1 MKQEQPR
8 TFWCWLGRTSQ
19 IGFAMVLPV
28 VVCTVAAS
36 WLSRRYALGGWA
48 VFTGLALGF
57 AARRLHLSKS
67 CGHFCARY
75 PETRRNEYCLTIHL
89 PLALCG
95 G

>member
-1 MKQEQPR
+1 MKQERPR

-48 VFTGLALGF
+48 VFTGLALG
-57 AARRLHLSKS
+57 
-67 CGHFCARY
+67 
-75 PETRRNEYCLTIHL
+75 
-89 PLALCG
+89 LCG
-95 G
+95 AAAAFVKIVRPFLRAASRDKEE

>member
-36 WLSRRYALGGWA
+36 WLL
-48 VFTGLALGF
+48 
-57 AARRLHLSKS
+57 KS
-67 CGHFCARY
+67 VKANKRIEKKTY
-75 PETRRNEYCLTIHL
+75 
-89 PLALCG
+89 
-95 G
+95 